1 MTEQTETKPAN
12 EFSVASTGARR
23 SADADA
29 IRLDLIPQLALKEVA
44 RVLAKGAESHG
55 TYNWRKGTPHST
67 CINHC
72 LNHLNQY
79 LMGDRNTPHLAHAIC
94 NLMFLIEYLTIYP
107 QGNDLLKAEDFLP
120 LVELDGDPLYREAKR
135 RARLMSAD
143 VHKELSKQAAAQT
156 VNGQPVAGCFLT
168 VMFLTVILPSLIT
181 WVIEQLILWII
192 KKNWPASTAGVQPAT
207 CSMLNNLTP
216 CQEMDAVYES

>member
-1 MTEQTETKPAN
+1 MIEA
-12 EFSVASTGARR
+12 FCASI
-23 SADADA
+23 SPS
-29 IRLDLIPQLALKEVA
+29 DLPVI
-44 RVLAKGAESHG
+44 HG
-55 TYNWRKGTPHST
+55 HQVT
-67 CINHC
+67 
-72 LNHLNQY
+72 Q
-79 LMGDRNTPHLAHAIC
+79 A
-94 NLMFLIEYLTIYP
+94 
-107 QGNDLLKAEDFLP
+107 
-120 LVELDGDPLYREAKR
+120 ELDAVTTTATPYFVGLGPIDNPESLNDRQIQREAKR

-216 CQEMDAVYES
+216 CQEMDVVNES